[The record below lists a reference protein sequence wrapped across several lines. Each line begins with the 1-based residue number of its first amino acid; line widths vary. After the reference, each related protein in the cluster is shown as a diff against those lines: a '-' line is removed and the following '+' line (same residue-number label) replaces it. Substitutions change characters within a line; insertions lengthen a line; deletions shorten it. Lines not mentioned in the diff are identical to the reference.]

1 MDLFPEL
8 WEICQEHQPFVVET
22 IKAPIPLSRLPQIIS
37 RCIQNREKLGWSAMT
52 ESLRKSK
59 VNTILGIDS
68 PQLPLQKIS
77 RYLPEIKQLIVSHGS
92 LRSDNLK
99 KHFDFLGPPMISRKL
114 FVWGE
119 HDVQMVKEHFGE
131 SVQCLAVGSLR
142 NAIYHRHRGRQQT
155 VLQKHEILFVSQF
168 AGNRREFE
176 TQGGVD
182 RPRVLA
188 KLKQYLHRYCM
199 QSGASLHVA
208 LRPRVSGDLEPNQWE
223 NEKAHYREVFNGV
236 EVTFTDPAVR
246 YATYAASD
254 CSDVTVGVPSGSLT
268 ESFGRG
274 NKVLMFGQ
282 SKSTGDYLGFPFEGP
297 WLVNEPTYEVF
308 SSALSHV
315 RRLSKEQFKLE
326 ASDVPKKM
334 LANADSD
341 MAALMISE
349 AVNAAIAE

>member
-8 WEICQEHQPFVVET
+8 LEISQEHQPFVVET
-22 IKAPIPLSRLPQIIS
+22 IKAPILLSRLPQITS
-37 RCIQNREKLGWSAMT
+37 RCIRNREKLGWSAMT
-52 ESLRKSK
+52 ESLRKSEVK
-59 VNTILGIDS
+59 TILAIDS

-77 RYLPEIKQLIVSHGS
+77 RYVPQIKQLIVSHGS

-99 KHFDFLGPPMISRKL
+99 KHFDFLGQPMMSRKL

-119 HDVQMVKEHFGE
+119 HDVQIVKQHFGE

-142 NAIYHRHRGRQQT
+142 NAIYHRHRGRQQMA
-155 VLQKHEILFVSQF
+155 LQRHEMLFVSQF
-168 AGNRREFE
+168 AGSRREFE
-176 TQGGVD
+176 TQSGVH

-188 KLKQYLHRYCM
+188 TLKQYLHRYCM
-199 QSGASLHVA
+199 QFGMPLHVA
-208 LRPRVSGDLEPNQWE
+208 LRPRVSGDLEPGQWE
-223 NEKAHYREVFNGV
+223 NERAHYREVFKGV
-236 EVTFTDPAVR
+236 EVTFTDPSVR

-254 CSDVTVGVPSGSLT
+254 CSGVTVGVPSGSLT

-282 SKSTGDYLGFPFEGP
+282 GKSTGDYLGFPFEGP
-297 WLVNEPTYEVF
+297 WLVNEPTYEMF

-315 RRLSKEQFKLE
+315 RRLSDAQFKLQ
-326 ASDVPKKM
+326 ASDVSKKM